1 MRWNMAARVL
11 QQVFSIAMTVV
22 LARMLTPN
30 DYGLVGMVA
39 VFTAFASTLADL
51 GISAAVVQRSAFDEK
66 ELSSVFWLTVLV
78 GAGLSLLLFL
88 VAPLVSAFY
97 ELPILA
103 PITRVT
109 AAGFLLSGLINIPRA
124 LLSRRMDFQ
133 KIAGMDVVAAITGG
147 LTALTLA
154 ANGAGVWALVFSGFA
169 SQSTVCIG
177 SFVLTR
183 WRPQLIFDRH
193 VLRPMAGFGAPLTG
207 FNIINYW
214 ARNADNLF
222 IGKLLGAGELGIYSR
237 AYGLMLLPL
246 TQLASV
252 AGDVMFPALSSIQSD
267 RARVRT
273 AYLRAMGVL
282 TLFCFPLMGGLFVV
296 SRDFVATILGP
307 RWMEVV
313 PVLRILCPVG
323 IVQTIMNPAGWLYMS
338 QGRPDLLLK
347 WGGSSAILIIMALGI
362 GAAMGSIE
370 SVAWAYLVINLLL
383 LVPDIIIPGRLVG
396 LGLRDM
402 ARICVR
408 PFGCTVIM
416 AIAVAVLGH
425 FLPPHWDSW
434 QRLLISVS
442 AGTLIYVVLGFSMG
456 GESAR
461 EVVHFITLKRR

>member
-1 MRWNMAARVL
+1 MQESW
-11 QQVFSIAMTVV
+11 
-22 LARMLTPN
+22 
-30 DYGLVGMVA
+30 Y
-39 VFTAFASTLADL
+39 
-51 GISAAVVQRSAFDEK
+51 
-66 ELSSVFWLTVLV
+66 
-78 GAGLSLLLFL
+78 
-88 VAPLVSAFY
+88 
-97 ELPILA
+97 
-103 PITRVT
+103 
-109 AAGFLLSGLINIPRA
+109 LLSGVRPHAAAFDAVSLCYRGRDVSGP
-124 LLSRRMDFQ
+124 LLD
-133 KIAGMDVVAAITGG
+133 
-147 LTALTLA
+147 
-154 ANGAGVWALVFSGFA
+154 W
-169 SQSTVCIG
+169 
-177 SFVLTR
+177 
-183 WRPQLIFDRH
+183 
-193 VLRPMAGFGAPLTG
+193 
-207 FNIINYW
+207 
-214 ARNADNLF
+214 
-222 IGKLLGAGELGIYSR
+222 
-237 AYGLMLLPL
+237 
-246 TQLASV
+246 
-252 AGDVMFPALSSIQSD
+252 SD

-347 WGGSSAILIIMALGI
+347 WGGSSAILIIVALGI

-416 AIAVAVLGH
+416 AIAVAVLTH

-442 AGTLIYVVLGFSMG
+442 AGALIYVVLGFSMG
-456 GESAR
+456 GGRHEKWS
-461 EVVHFITLKRR
+461 TSLP